1 MTNRSEQFSG
11 TMPVREA
18 HLFDVAALERYLRA
32 HVEGFDGPVEVTQ
45 FKGGQSN
52 PTFLVSAGAKPYVVR
67 RKPPGKLLP
76 SAHAVER
83 EYRVITALS
92 ATGVPVPRTYA
103 LCEDE
108 SVIGTPFYVMDFVSG
123 RIFWEPTLP
132 GLSPTERAA
141 VYDAMNDAIARL
153 HRVDPAKVGL
163 SDYGK
168 PGNYFARQIARW
180 TKQYQASETRPIEAM
195 HRLIEWLPE
204 HVPPGDETS
213 IVHGDYRLDN
223 MVFHDSEPRVLAL
236 LDWEL
241 STLGHPLADF
251 SYNCM
256 QWRLGKETGRGLA
269 GEDIRS
275 LGIPAEKDYVA
286 AYCRRTGRDTIG
298 HWDFCLAY
306 NMFRLAAIL
315 QGIAGRIEQG
325 TAASAHAAQTAA
337 MARPIAEHAWRI
349 AEAIRDPTD
358 TDA

>member
-1 MTNRSEQFSG
+1 MASRSEQFTG

-18 HLFDVAALERYLRA
+18 HRFDVASLGRYLRT
-32 HVEGFDGPVEVTQ
+32 HVDGFGGPVEVTQ

-52 PTFLVSAGAKPYVVR
+52 PTFLVVAGAKKYVVR

-83 EYRVITALS
+83 EYRVITALG
-92 ATGVPVPRTYA
+92 ATDVPVPRTYA

-108 SVIGTPFYVMDFVSG
+108 TVIGTPFYVMDFVSG

-132 GLSPTERAA
+132 DLSAGERAA
-141 VYDAMNDAIARL
+141 VYDAMNDALSRL
-153 HRVDPAKVGL
+153 HRVDVRKVGL
-163 SDYGK
+163 GDYGK

-180 TKQYQASETRPIEAM
+180 TKQYQASETQPIEAM
-195 HRLIEWLPE
+195 HGLIDWLPA

-223 MVFHDSEPRVLAL
+223 MVFHESEPRVLAL

-269 GEDIRS
+269 GEDLRS
-275 LGIPAEKDYVA
+275 LGIPSEEEYVA

-325 TAASAHAAQTAA
+325 NAASAHAAQTAA

-349 AEAIRDPTD
+349 AQAIGT
-358 TDA
+358 

>member
-1 MTNRSEQFSG
+1 MTSRSEQFTG

-18 HLFDVAALERYLRA
+18 HRFDVAALERYLQA
-32 HVEGFDGPVEVTQ
+32 HVDGFSGPMEVTQ

-52 PTFLVSAGAKPYVVR
+52 PTFLLSAGTKKYVMR

-83 EYRVITALS
+83 EYRVLTAL
-92 ATGVPVPRTYA
+92 ATTDVPVPRTYV

-108 SVIGTPFYVMDFVSG
+108 SVIGTTFYVMDFVSG
-123 RIFWEPTLP
+123 RVFWEPTLP
-132 GLSPTERAA
+132 RLSAAERAA
-141 VYDAMNDAIARL
+141 VYDAMNDVIARL
-153 HRVDPAKVGL
+153 HRVDPGAVGL

-180 TKQYQASETRPIEAM
+180 TKQYQASETQPIEAM
-195 HRLIEWLPE
+195 DKLIAWLPA
-204 HVPPGDETS
+204 HVPPGDEVS

-223 MVFHDSEPRVLAL
+223 MVFHETEPRVLAI

-251 SYNCM
+251 SNNCM
-256 QWRLGKETGRGLA
+256 QWRLGLDTGRGLA
-269 GEDIRS
+269 GEDLRS
-275 LGIPAEKDYVA
+275 LGIPSEEEYVA
-286 AYCRRTGRDTIG
+286 AYCRRTGRRAIS

-315 QGIAGRIEQG
+315 QGIAGRIQQG
-325 TAASAHAAQTAA
+325 TAASAHAVQTAA

-349 AEAIRDPTD
+349 VDSLGA
-358 TDA
+358 